1 MLTEQMSF
9 KMCDVHLSVSSAREK
24 KALTIKQRYL
34 VLVACDVV
42 NLLNVNFSLRLTTCI
57 VFCLFLSCD

>member
-1 MLTEQMSF
+1 
-9 KMCDVHLSVSSAREK
+9 MCDVHLSVSSAREK